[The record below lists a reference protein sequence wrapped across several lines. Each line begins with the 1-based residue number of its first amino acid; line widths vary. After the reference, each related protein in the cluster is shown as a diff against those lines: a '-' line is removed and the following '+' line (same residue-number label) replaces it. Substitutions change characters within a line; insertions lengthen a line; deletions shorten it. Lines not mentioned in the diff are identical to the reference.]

1 MSVRY
6 SCTSLWS
13 LIAVQRYLFLSIGHD
28 SNSKNASNV
37 KCCYLL
43 QRALLYRIV
52 ALCHLIFY
60 FFFPSSHCIEKCL
73 AQLLAVVILT
83 CNLQAQSVT
92 TRATYQHSP
101 YPGMRIIEELV
112 WGSAFEKKKKT
123 LQRCTGEL
131 CTNVLVLRRRLYP
144 NCFDMWGS

>member
-1 MSVRY
+1 MSIRY

-52 ALCHLIFY
+52 ALCHLIFIY
-60 FFFPSSHCIEKCL
+60 FFPSCHCIEKCL

-83 CNLQAQSVT
+83 CRRSSICDDKSNVSTQPLP
-92 TRATYQHSP
+92 RDEDHR
-101 YPGMRIIEELV
+101 RISLRVCI
-112 WGSAFEKKKKT
+112 WKKNKT

-131 CTNVLVLRRRLYP
+131 CTNVLVLRRRFYP